1 MMIHRPKGGYCM
13 ATQKQIS
20 KWRME
25 AEKIN
30 RNPDYI
36 DAYVEYREKAKKA
49 DQRLVRL
56 EALRHEEHFHGV
68 LSFSYKRAIR
78 DITSWG
84 GDKRFNIAPPTT
96 VTQIRSKISD
106 IDSFLSKPTSK
117 KSSILKI
124 YKKKAQTINERYAS
138 KYGVEFTWEDI
149 ANYYESDTAKKNDS
163 VKGSKTL
170 VQALAVLKGI
180 TREDLQDIEDVNER
194 IERVSEDNTVNHV
207 ARQLLKQGYTYEN
220 LMK

>member
-1 MMIHRPKGGYCM
+1 MMIQRPKGGYCM

-30 RNPDYI
+30 KNPDYI

-106 IDSFLSKPTSK
+106 IDLFLSKPTSK

-194 IERVSEDNTVNHV
+194 IERVSEDDTVNHV